1 MNTKPIILKVP
12 AFEDFRGYLAVP
24 HDKSVDFK
32 ICQINQGYSKKAFTL
47 RGMHFQE
54 GEHAQAKLV
63 SCLHGSIFNVA
74 VDLRP
79 GETFGHAYS
88 AVLSFENRKQMYI
101 PRGFAHGCLTLEDD
115 TLMQWCVDNDFCG
128 EAARAVCYDSDFIWQ
143 TDPWP
148 IMKYILSEKDKSAKS
163 LQELAQCGLIKP

>member
-47 RGMHFQE
+47 RGLHFQE

-101 PRGFAHGCLTLEDD
+101 PRGFAHGWEF
-115 TLMQWCVDNDFCG
+115 QWV
-128 EAARAVCYDSDFIWQ
+128 EQWSQ
-143 TDPWP
+143 
-148 IMKYILSEKDKSAKS
+148 
-163 LQELAQCGLIKP
+163 

>member
-1 MNTKPIILKVP
+1 MNTRQAKPIILTAP

-24 HDKSVDFK
+24 YDQSINFTVR
-32 ICQINQGYSKKAFTL
+32 QISQGYSKKAFTL

-79 GETFGHAYS
+79 GETYGHAYS
-88 AVLSFENRKQMYI
+88 AAHIGVRPQCWKLSVNLRTLNR
-101 PRGFAHGCLTLEDD
+101 
-115 TLMQWCVDNDFCG
+115 
-128 EAARAVCYDSDFIWQ
+128 FIC
-143 TDPWP
+143 
-148 IMKYILSEKDKSAKS
+148 S
-163 LQELAQCGLIKP
+163 LKIK

>member
-1 MNTKPIILKVP
+1 M
-12 AFEDFRGYLAVP
+12 
-24 HDKSVDFK
+24 
-32 ICQINQGYSKKAFTL
+32 
-47 RGMHFQE
+47 
-54 GEHAQAKLV
+54 

-101 PRGFAHGCLTLEDD
+101 PRGFAHGYLTLEDD

-128 EAARAVCYDSDFIWQ
+128 EVAKAVRYDSDFVWEGES
-143 TDPWP
+143 WP
-148 IMKYILSEKDKSAKS
+148 EGAYIISEKDKSAKS
-163 LQELAQCGLIKP
+163 LQELAQCGLIKA